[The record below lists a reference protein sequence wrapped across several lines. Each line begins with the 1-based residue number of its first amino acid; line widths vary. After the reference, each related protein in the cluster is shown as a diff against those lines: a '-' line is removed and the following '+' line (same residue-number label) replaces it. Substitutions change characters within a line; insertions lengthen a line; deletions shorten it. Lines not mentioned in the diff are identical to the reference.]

1 MKNRIAQ
8 LRKKQR
14 YSQAQLAEAAH
25 VTRQTINAIENGKYD
40 PSLGLSFRLAQILG
54 VRLTSCSY
62 MRVKKMIKTKKN
74 IVYGAFLKTFVITS
88 IVLFVIS

>member
-40 PSLGLSFRLAQILG
+40 PSLGLSFHLVQIL
-54 VRLTSCSY
+54 
-62 MRVKKMIKTKKN
+62 RVT
-74 IVYGAFLKTFVITS
+74 VDELFLYES
-88 IVLFVIS
+88 EDQND

>member
-25 VTRQTINAIENGKYD
+25 VTRQTINVIENDKYD

-54 VRLTSCSY
+54 VTVDKLFLY
-62 MRVKKMIKTKKN
+62 EVEKN
-74 IVYGAFLKTFVITS
+74 D
-88 IVLFVIS
+88 

>member
-14 YSQAQLAEAAH
+14 YSQAQLAAAAH

-40 PSLGLSFRLAQILG
+40 PSLGHAFHLAQILG
-54 VRLTSCSY
+54 VTVDKL
-62 MRVKKMIKTKKN
+62 
-74 IVYGAFLKTFVITS
+74 FLYES
-88 IVLFVIS
+88 EDQND